1 MTLQQHLAL
10 VGAALSEKEAEE
22 QEILAFQLYLLC
34 LGKAGQRAKGQV
46 ATRFFYNDH
55 TTLEQVINP
64 IWDLLNGDP
73 YPGERNPL
81 TDYLGDEELGGLS
94 DSDYEAAFDDLLGR
108 FARSR
113 VTRYDHMQSQELT
126 DLVGFL
132 SSYHKGMS
140 IYNPFAGVGSY
151 ACRFAAGDDYC
162 GEEIDLITWAIG
174 VMKLWMADSD
184 SKMGSGWARHTESKN
199 YTWGDSF
206 HRERTRRFDL
216 VVSTPPTGRVT
227 RSADSG
233 IPSGQTPIRGMETYA
248 DEIIRCAESL
258 LNPGGTLLMVTTMKQ
273 IEGDRGRKLTEMGML
288 DMVVALPRNVLQWTP
303 ALPVIVRLKEGRD
316 ESEPI
321 LMADFTSLHESDPRN
336 QSIIFIKIREAIEDS
351 TPFFIQHVPMEKIRE
366 NEGNL
371 NPSAYVSQD
380 GLESD
385 EGMVPLRNLGCFL
398 DLPRETGNLPR
409 VNSWDLYSGGS
420 DVVVTPVPSEYK
432 GLPGLRLAQPA
443 FLIFAN
449 HHGFRYAYVFASEK
463 APVSIDPLIYA
474 FVPDEMKV
482 LVPYLAEQLPNV
494 EFLFGRASFRWGVT
508 FSELSQT
515 RVPMIPIE
523 EQKEKLL
530 NEKKRFLE
538 AARLFGISQPETE
551 ALRTPIVVL
560 FGSPLPEKLRK
571 MYKLLRSYSDGW
583 VAVSEIPGIRKAV
596 DAVIINDPRPD
607 GILPAVALCNSV
619 PDLVHII
626 TNDPSAFT
634 GVVKMT
640 GEEFRERCSPPGAEE
655 EMFVRI
661 QESIRIGDT
670 PEGRTRN
677 RFAAQLNAIEKIEA
691 KFPDLGSIQDTI
703 QKIIISD
710 FSEMDWI
717 NKFRVIRDNCLGI
730 LSRFGYVPPI
740 RKRFFDLGAV
750 TDLLADR
757 VYLPDGRSSFY
768 VLLKNPLESDALGTL
783 LKASKRLLN
792 EGSHELITS
801 GRELQETVLLVLFA
815 LLRRLSEMI
824 ELGYFEEEQQGVKL
838 GFWREVYM
846 EEYDKEG
853 DVSVSIVKDSN
864 YIYAGNVHLEEERC
878 QKLGLREGD
887 RVRITRD
894 PTPEKKPVLPTV
906 WFYTKYFERVE

>member
-1 MTLQQHLAL
+1 M
-10 VGAALSEKEAEE
+10 
-22 QEILAFQLYLLC
+22 
-34 LGKAGQRAKGQV
+34 
-46 ATRFFYNDH
+46 
-55 TTLEQVINP
+55 
-64 IWDLLNGDP
+64 
-73 YPGERNPL
+73 
-81 TDYLGDEELGGLS
+81 
-94 DSDYEAAFDDLLGR
+94 
-108 FARSR
+108 
-113 VTRYDHMQSQELT
+113 
-126 DLVGFL
+126 
-132 SSYHKGMS
+132 
-140 IYNPFAGVGSY
+140 
-151 ACRFAAGDDYC
+151 
-162 GEEIDLITWAIG
+162 
-174 VMKLWMADSD
+174 
-184 SKMGSGWARHTESKN
+184 
-199 YTWGDSF
+199 
-206 HRERTRRFDL
+206 
-216 VVSTPPTGRVT
+216 
-227 RSADSG
+227 
-233 IPSGQTPIRGMETYA
+233 
-248 DEIIRCAESL
+248 
-258 LNPGGTLLMVTTMKQ
+258 
-273 IEGDRGRKLTEMGML
+273 
-288 DMVVALPRNVLQWTP
+288 
-303 ALPVIVRLKEGRD
+303 
-316 ESEPI
+316 
-321 LMADFTSLHESDPRN
+321 
-336 QSIIFIKIREAIEDS
+336 
-351 TPFFIQHVPMEKIRE
+351 
-366 NEGNL
+366 
-371 NPSAYVSQD
+371 
-380 GLESD
+380 
-385 EGMVPLRNLGCFL
+385 
-398 DLPRETGNLPR
+398 
-409 VNSWDLYSGGS
+409 
-420 DVVVTPVPSEYK
+420 
-432 GLPGLRLAQPA
+432 
-443 FLIFAN
+443 
-449 HHGFRYAYVFASEK
+449 
-463 APVSIDPLIYA
+463 
-474 FVPDEMKV
+474 
-482 LVPYLAEQLPNV
+482 
-494 EFLFGRASFRWGVT
+494 
-508 FSELSQT
+508 
-515 RVPMIPIE
+515 
-523 EQKEKLL
+523 
-530 NEKKRFLE
+530 
-538 AARLFGISQPETE
+538 
-551 ALRTPIVVL
+551 
-560 FGSPLPEKLRK
+560 
-571 MYKLLRSYSDGW
+571 
-583 VAVSEIPGIRKAV
+583 
-596 DAVIINDPRPD
+596 
-607 GILPAVALCNSV
+607 
-619 PDLVHII
+619 
-626 TNDPSAFT
+626 
-634 GVVKMT
+634 KMT